1 MSTEWVFSLLKYF
14 ISAGQTLFAS
24 STVTID
30 INMCFS
36 TFMMANQENSQKL
49 RVRMHDVNQ
58 I

>member
-14 ISAGQTLFAS
+14 ISAGQTLFSS
-24 STVTID
+24 STVRID